1 MIEITLYIMITAIL
15 APFMVAILWG
25 SKDEDWSDDSWYN

>member
-15 APFMVAILWG
+15 APFVVAILCG